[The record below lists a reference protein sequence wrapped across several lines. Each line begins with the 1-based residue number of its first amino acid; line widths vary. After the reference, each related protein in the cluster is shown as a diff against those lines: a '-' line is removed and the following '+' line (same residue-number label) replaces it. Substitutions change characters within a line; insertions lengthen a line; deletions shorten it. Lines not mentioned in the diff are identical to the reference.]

1 MVSNNSRRRRK
12 IWRKELKM
20 LSKKILKL
28 RDRLRKKSTV
38 MKRRKTHMMLQLTIE
53 DTVTEEEVA
62 LVVPEAMEIETKM
75 MMEATSERKR
85 EMNQEVSLRAVRMK
99 LMNTVIKTLET
110 MPSLQE
116 EEANK

>member
-1 MVSNNSRRRRK
+1 MM
-12 IWRKELKM
+12 LKG
-20 LSKKILKL
+20 
-28 RDRLRKKSTV
+28 
-38 MKRRKTHMMLQLTIE
+38 MLQLTIE

-62 LVVPEAMEIETKM
+62 LVVPEAMETETKM
-75 MMEATSERKR
+75 MMEVTSERKR